1 MKKRIR
7 TVSAFLLIL
16 ALVLASSP
24 AAAGLEEETML
35 VEGKRVYLVKPGD
48 SLSKIAAKIYGDYKR
63 WQEILEKNPQIS
75 DPALIFP
82 GDTLVISE
90 EATADAG
97 LGVREAEP
105 KPKVKARV
113 EPPPPPAP
121 VSEPIPEPVYEP
133 VVFKIPTS
141 VSRKVQAACG
151 RISREVPKAT
161 IIGSPETRISLSPFD
176 TVFIDRGDQDG
187 LTVGQEFRVVRPT
200 KEIFHPETLESLG
213 WLIRVVGLIKVD
225 CLQEETATATMI
237 SSIAVVRIG
246 DRVEPYDPTDM
257 PAEVFIS
264 PKLQGPCL
272 PPEAG
277 NGGVILAQE
286 MDKTL
291 ISDGDL
297 VYIDRGSASGVNTG
311 AKLAV
316 YRLTNPEV
324 EQSPHLIGELQVL
337 DGGEE
342 TSCAMVTNS
351 IQPIKVADSL
361 ISW

>member
-1 MKKRIR
+1 MKKKIR
-7 TVSAFLLIL
+7 TISAFLLIM
-16 ALVLASSP
+16 ALILASSP
-24 AAAGLEEETML
+24 AVAGLEEETML

-48 SLSKIAAKIYGDYKR
+48 SLSKIAARIYGDYTR
-63 WQEILEKNPQIS
+63 WKEILDKNPQIN
-75 DPALIFP
+75 DAALIFP

-97 LGVREAEP
+97 LGVREAKP
-105 KPKVKARV
+105 KPVVKARV
-113 EPPPPPAP
+113 EPPPPPDP
-121 VSEPIPEPVYEP
+121 VIEPVPVYEP

-151 RISREVPKAT
+151 RISREVPEAT

-176 TVFIDRGDQDG
+176 AVFIDRGDKDG

-200 KEIFHPETLESLG
+200 KEIFHPDTLESLG
-213 WLIRVVGLIKVD
+213 WLIRVVGLIKID
-225 CLQEETATATMI
+225 CLQEETATATI
-237 SSIAVVRIG
+237 VSSIDVVKIG

-264 PKLQGPCL
+264 PKLKGPCL

-286 MDKTL
+286 IDKTL

-297 VYIDRGSASGVNTG
+297 VYIDRGSASGINTG
-311 AKLAV
+311 SKMAV
-316 YRLTNPEV
+316 YRLASPELG
-324 EQSPHLIGELQVL
+324 QSPYLIGELQVL
-337 DGGEE
+337 DSGEE
-342 TSCAMVTNS
+342 TSCAMVTNC

-361 ISW
+361 IFW